1 MAAREWIF
9 AALLFIA
16 GCIVVAG
23 FATFHDGLALVVGG
37 VLLAGWSWLVFGD
50 LDVKPDAP

>member
-9 AALLFIA
+9 AVLIFVA
-16 GCIVVAG
+16 GVLIVAG
-23 FATFHDGLALVVGG
+23 FATLHVGLALVVGG

-50 LDVKPDAP
+50 LKSEAT